1 LKRILKLN
9 DLAKYCIK
17 KLYINCK
24 ITDEDESV
32 SFPYLEQLKTIFHV
46 VEFETMYER
55 RKFAK
60 FVRTNHE
67 DLLDCFWLFKEM
79 TNMFVNN
86 EKAIKY
92 VKEYQEQKKLKLDS
106 KKRKF

>member
-1 LKRILKLN
+1 LN
-9 DLAKYCIK
+9 DLARYCIK
-17 KLYINCK
+17 KLYINCR
-24 ITDEDESV
+24 ITEEDESIC
-32 SFPYLEQLKTIFHV
+32 FPYLEQLKSIFHV
-46 VEFETMYER
+46 IEFDNLYEQ

-86 EKAIKY
+86 EKSIKY
-92 VKEYQEQKKLKLDS
+92 VKEYQEQKKLKNEPDS